1 MNLRS
6 RLDRLEQRANT
17 SGKKRLPLEVLYGLV
32 PIEQL
37 DDETRRF
44 VESLFVPRQAPFDPV
59 EYAIANPTSTRSMLT
74 N

>member
-17 SGKKRLPLEVLYGLV
+17 SGKIRLPLEVFYGLV

-37 DDETRRF
+37 DEETRKL
-44 VESLFVPRQAPFDPV
+44 VEPIFDVRQDQRDWV
-59 EYAIANPTSTRSMLT
+59 EELIANPTMSLPLT
-74 N
+74 